1 MWSTWPGYNPNH
13 RWVKEALSTS
23 KLENNSEVVPTN
35 GLPSIDV
42 DSVLE
47 SSAPSSGAW
56 TRPLGLIET
65 KFDLAAQNDGQGDVF
80 VRMKTRVPAHGVD
93 VLQRRVLLAW
103 TRLRT
108 LHLSLAYTVHDGPQG
123 EMQHVPGV
131 RNRVF
136 RYHVPQND
144 RDAIEQA
151 WRTVHVQHSSDPG
164 KAARELQQQQVLNG
178 PRSQLQQS
186 SCLARMVVIINDAQ
200 SSDADSHLDPVFM
213 LALSHVISDGIS
225 IVNAMRDFFELLTS
239 PWPPTPP
246 TSPPYTRCLDE
257 LDPDSVFLW
266 DVAPGVLSAWNLTAP
281 EAEQLSQLTL
291 ATEDLW
297 PSLPLDSPNSASVAR
312 KRWFWAITRTIM
324 LNRHRR
330 APEMFAFPRLSFAG
344 VGNELPRTEWLTL
357 KLNVEK
363 SQRIVGVCRRERISP
378 SMLLY
383 SIMSIVVSRFFA
395 SATSSLG
402 YRPLKIG
409 FPSSIRPFLD
419 PSLKAKGPDFT
430 SDLAIR
436 LTFGHIA
443 LPFYDTEAQEL
454 CGERLKWR
462 IFKGARLA
470 KRQFDTRFREQERGF
485 FLADNYH
492 RMLFR
497 VLSAAGQ
504 DPVPIEEP
512 STVINASMI
521 GDLDRLLPSSFPL
534 LATLENKAS
543 NTPPPTLDI
552 TDLSIGTRLHRGEGM
567 FTEVYTF
574 GRRLYVSVGFDE
586 QIYEKAFIESSILGA
601 IESVLLRVD

>member
-35 GLPSIDV
+35 GLPSIDL
-42 DSVLE
+42 DSVTLT

-80 VRMKTRVPAHGVD
+80 VRMTTRVPAQEVD

-108 LHLSLAYTVHDGPQG
+108 LHPSLAYTVHDGPQG
-123 EMQHVPGV
+123 EAQHVPGV
-131 RNRVF
+131 RNRMF
-136 RYHVPQND
+136 RYYVPQND

-186 SCLARMVVIINDAQ
+186 SCLARLVMIINDAQ

-257 LDPDSVFLW
+257 LGPNSVLSW
-266 DVAPGVLSAWNLTAP
+266 DVAPGVLSAWNLTAL
-281 EAEQLSQLTL
+281 EAEQVSQLTL

-324 LNRHRR
+324 
-330 APEMFAFPRLSFAG
+330 
-344 VGNELPRTEWLTL
+344 WLTL
-357 KLNVEK
+357 KLDLET
-363 SQRIVGVCRRERISP
+363 SQRTVGVCRRERISP
-378 SMLLY
+378 IFLIIARCNSLGMLLY
-383 SIMSIVVSRFFA
+383 SILSIVVSRFFA

-419 PSLKAKGPDFT
+419 PSLRAKGSNFT
-430 SDLAIR
+430 TDLAIR
-436 LTFGHIA
+436 LTFGHIT

-534 LATLENKAS
+534 LATIENKAL
-543 NTPPPTLDI
+543 NTPPPTVDI
-552 TDLSIGTRLHRGEGM
+552 TDLSIGTRLHRGEGL

-586 QIYEKAFIESSILGA
+586 QIYEKGFIESSILGA
-601 IESVLLRVD
+601 IESVLLKVD